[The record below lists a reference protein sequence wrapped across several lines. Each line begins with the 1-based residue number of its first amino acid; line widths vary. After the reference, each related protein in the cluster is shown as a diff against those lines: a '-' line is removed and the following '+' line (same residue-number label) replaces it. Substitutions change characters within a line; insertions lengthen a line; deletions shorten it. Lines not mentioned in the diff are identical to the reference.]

1 MTKCLNCGNTF
12 KGNYCPNCGQKAAT
26 KRMCQGEMLRNLVA
40 PFVGG
45 DNKFVRTCL
54 DLLLRPGCMVR
65 DYLLG
70 KRIRYYHPL
79 QLFVFVL
86 TAYAII
92 SYILGISSSIID
104 EMATMEIFPDTESS
118 DGAFLTTIMNGMNKL
133 YANKLYGTLFAAI
146 FAVPPYTMV
155 FKKCKL
161 ARPDGQRL
169 SLNLSEQFYA
179 QMYHSC
185 IVMIISIF
193 LLPLCLIPGT
203 DTLVKVVYQVMSCI
217 YIVFL
222 YKQMLGISWLK
233 SILLNVLS
241 AVLAMLFMCFILVI
255 FFVIAGVMDASLQ

>member
-12 KGNYCPNCGQKAAT
+12 EGNYCPDCGQKAAT

-155 FKKCKL
+155 FKK
-161 ARPDGQRL
+161 
-169 SLNLSEQFYA
+169 FYA